1 MSISTSELKDYLL
14 KSTKALQ
21 IITRLVKS
29 IEELETNS
37 VDNVYEIEKA
47 MGKIEK
53 ASASLLPDSE
63 TKRRIDGWVSEL
75 TGRLQADKAQSK
87 RAFGIK
93 LESLLQERGFELTG
107 HYPTLKTGF
116 YVIEVDFDKAQASI
130 WYGPK
135 EELMA
140 RSKLSTAEMVK
151 QIEQVEKS
159 LTGRPLDEE
168 DFLKKLNEAYKNA
181 LSKIEG
187 KEGDHAPIL
196 KVLVEFVFSEQDR
209 SFSVDPRKEN
219 FKGYSR
225 AYFSYDIY
233 RLKKRRLLNKEL
245 SLVPAT
251 RATTGKREDFLWVP
265 SDDRGNGDRC
275 AYLFFREVT

>member
-21 IITRLVKS
+21 TITRLVKS

-37 VDNVYEIEKA
+37 VDNAYEIEKVI
-47 MGKIEK
+47 GRIEK

-63 TKRRIDGWVSEL
+63 TKRRIDGWVSDL
-75 TGRLQADKAQSK
+75 TSHLQADKVESK

-93 LESLLQERGFELTG
+93 LESLLQDRGFELTG
-107 HYPTLKTGF
+107 HYPKLKTSF
-116 YVIEVDFDKAQASI
+116 YIIEVDFDKEQASI

-140 RSKLSTAEMVK
+140 RSKLSTAEVVK
-151 QIEQVEKS
+151 HIEQVEKS
-159 LTGRPLDEE
+159 LTGRPLVEE
-168 DFLKKLNEAYKNA
+168 DFLKRLNEAYKNA
-181 LSKIEG
+181 LLKIEG

-196 KVLVEFVFSEQDR
+196 KVLMEFVFSEQDR
-209 SFSVDPRKEN
+209 SFSVDPRREN
-219 FKGYSR
+219 FKGYGR

-233 RLKKRRLLNKEL
+233 RLKRRRLFNREL

-251 RATTGKREDFLWVP
+251 RATTGKREDYLWVP
-265 SDDRGNGDRC
+265 SDDKGNGARC
-275 AYLFFREVT
+275 AYLFFREVI